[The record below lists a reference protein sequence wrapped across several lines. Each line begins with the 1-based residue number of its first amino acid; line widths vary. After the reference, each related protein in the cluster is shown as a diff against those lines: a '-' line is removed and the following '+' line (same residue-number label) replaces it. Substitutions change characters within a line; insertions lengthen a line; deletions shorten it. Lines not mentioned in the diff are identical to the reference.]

1 MSVFNHFCLLSTNQ
15 NTAALANL
23 KIRIKQIN
31 TIVGDLHGNTQTV
44 LNALATANEDQV
56 DLLVLQELVTCGYPP
71 ADLLERESFRE
82 RIYACNDQI
91 VQATQTKGT
100 AILFGTVT
108 ANQGHGRR
116 MFNAAIL
123 AAKGEIVSTTYK
135 TLLPTYDIFDELRY
149 FEPNNAGFEVV
160 NYRGLKLGITIC
172 EDIWNVDNEI
182 VYHNYDQDPAA
193 ELKALGAEVL
203 VNVSASP
210 YTKRKADVRLRML
223 RNHALEND
231 IPIVYVNQV
240 GANTEVIFDG
250 DSLVMNRDGVIVAD
264 TDMFE
269 DSQSDVIWDNS
280 IRTFVS
286 LQPNVGRES
295 STQARQFKALK
306 MGIQDYFR
314 KSGLAAK
321 VVLGLSGGIDSAL
334 VAVLATEALGAQN
347 VTAFTL
353 PSMFSSVGSIS
364 DSTKLAKNLRITIHE
379 LPVTPA
385 YDTLL
390 QTLSPV
396 FEGTEFGL
404 AEENLQSRIRGTL
417 LMAISNKFGAI
428 LLNTGNKSELAVGY
442 CTLYGDMN
450 GGLSVIS
457 DLYKTEV
464 YALCEWLNKVHYG
477 REVIPSEI
485 LTKEPSAEL
494 RPDQR
499 DSDSLPEYPILD
511 DILKLYVEE
520 QLSAEVIAE
529 RGFDADVV
537 KKVIRLTDGA
547 EFKRRQSP
555 PGLRLSAKAFGIGR
569 RLPIVQRWTQQ

>member
-1 MSVFNHFCLLSTNQ
+1 M
-15 NTAALANL
+15 ANL

-31 TIVGDLHGNTQTV
+31 TIVGDLHGNTQMV
-44 LNALATANEDQV
+44 LNALATANADQE

-82 RIYACNDQI
+82 RIYACNNQI
-91 VQATQTKGT
+91 VEATQEMGT

-108 ANQGHGRR
+108 ANEGYGRR
-116 MFNAAIL
+116 MFNSAIL
-123 AAKGEIVSTTYK
+123 AAKGEIISTTHK

-149 FEPNNAGFEVV
+149 FEPNNTGFEVV
-160 NYRGLKLGITIC
+160 TYRGLKLGITIC

-182 VYHNYDQDPAA
+182 VYHNYDKDPAG
-193 ELKALGAEVL
+193 ELKTRGADVI

-250 DSLVMNRDGVIVAD
+250 DSLVMNRDGIVVAD
-264 TDMFE
+264 TEMFE
-269 DSQSDVIWDNS
+269 DSQADVIWDKS
-280 IRTFVS
+280 MRTFVS
-286 LQPNVGRES
+286 LQPNVGRDS
-295 STQARQFKALK
+295 STQLRQFKALK

-314 KSGLAAK
+314 KSGLPGK
-321 VVLGLSGGIDSAL
+321 VVLGLSGGVDSAL
-334 VAVLATEALGAQN
+334 VAVLATEALGPQN
-347 VTAFTL
+347 VTAYTL
-353 PSMFSSVGSIS
+353 PSMYSSEGSVT
-364 DSTKLAKNLRITIHE
+364 DSRKLAKNLGITLHE

-385 YDTLL
+385 YDTLI
-390 QTLSPV
+390 QTLDSV
-396 FEGTEFGL
+396 FKGTEFGL
-404 AEENLQSRIRGTL
+404 AEENLQSRVRGTL

-464 YALCEWLNKVHYG
+464 YALSEWLNTSHFG
-477 REVIPSEI
+477 REVIPTEI

-494 RPDQR
+494 RPDQK
-499 DSDSLPEYPILD
+499 DSDSLPEYPVLD
-511 DILKLYVEE
+511 QILKLYVEE
-520 QLSAEVIAE
+520 QLPAEIIAE

>member
-1 MSVFNHFCLLSTNQ
+1 VSVFDHFCILSTNQ

-31 TIVGDLHGNTQTV
+31 TIVGDLNGNTQLV
-44 LNALATANEDQV
+44 LKSLKTAHADQV
-56 DLLVLQELVTCGYPP
+56 DLLILQELVTCGYPP

-91 VQATQTKGT
+91 VEATRNMGT

-108 ANQGHGRR
+108 ANERSGRR

-123 AAKGEIVSTTYK
+123 AAKGEIISTTYK

-149 FEPNNAGFEVV
+149 FEPNPAGFEVV
-160 NYRGLKLGITIC
+160 TFRGLKLGITIC
-172 EDIWNVDNEI
+172 EDIWNVDNEM
-182 VYHNYDQDPAA
+182 VYHNYDKDPAA

-250 DSLVMNRDGVIVAD
+250 DSLVMNRHGVIVAD
-264 TDMFE
+264 TQMFV
-269 DSQSDVIWDNS
+269 DSESDVMWDNS

-314 KSGLAAK
+314 KCGLAGK
-321 VVLGLSGGIDSAL
+321 VVFGLSGGIDSAL
-334 VAVLATEALGAQN
+334 VAVLATEALGPQN

-353 PSMFSSVGSIS
+353 PSMFSSEGSIT
-364 DSTKLAKNLRITIHE
+364 DSNLLAQNLGITLHQ

-385 YDTLL
+385 YETLV
-390 QTLSPV
+390 QTLEPV
-396 FEGTEFGL
+396 FKGTAFGL

-417 LMAISNKFGAI
+417 LMSISNKFGAI

-464 YALCEWLNKVHYG
+464 YALCEWLNDVYFG
-477 REVIPSEI
+477 REVIPNTI
-485 LTKEPSAEL
+485 LAKEPSAEL
-494 RPDQR
+494 RPDQK
-499 DSDSLPEYPILD
+499 DSDSLPEYPVLD
-511 DILKLYVEE
+511 EILKLYVEE
-520 QLSAEVIAE
+520 QLSAEGIIE
-529 RGFDADVV
+529 LGFDADMV

>member
-1 MSVFNHFCLLSTNQ
+1 M
-15 NTAALANL
+15 ANL

-31 TIVGDLHGNTQTV
+31 TIVGDLHGNTQMV
-44 LNALATANEDQV
+44 LSALSTANEDHV

-71 ADLLERESFRE
+71 ADLLERDSFRD
-82 RIYACNDQI
+82 RIYASNEQI
-91 VQATQTKGT
+91 VKATRGLQT
-100 AILFGTVT
+100 AVLFGTVT
-108 ANQGHGRR
+108 ANEGSGRR

-123 AAKGEIVSTTYK
+123 AANGEILSTTYK

-160 NYRGLKLGITIC
+160 PFRGLKLGITIC

-182 VYHNYDQDPAA
+182 VYHNYDKDPAA
-193 ELKALGAEVL
+193 ELKALGADVI

-231 IPIVYVNQV
+231 LPILYVNQV

-250 DSLVMNRDGVIVAD
+250 DSMVMNRDGVVVAD
-264 TDMFE
+264 TPMFE

-280 IRTFVS
+280 MRTFVS
-286 LQPNVGRES
+286 LQPNVGREPS
-295 STQARQFKALK
+295 INARQFQALK

-314 KSGLAAK
+314 KSGLPGK
-321 VVLGLSGGIDSAL
+321 VVFGLSGGIDSAL
-334 VAVLATEALGAQN
+334 VAVLATEALGPQN
-347 VTAFTL
+347 VTAYTL
-353 PSMFSSVGSIS
+353 PSMYSSEGSVE
-364 DSTKLAKNLRITIHE
+364 DSKKLAKNLGITLHE

-385 YDTLL
+385 FETLMDTLD
-390 QTLSPV
+390 PV
-396 FEGTEFGL
+396 FKGSEFGL

-417 LMAISNKFGAI
+417 LMAISNKFGSV

-464 YALCEWLNKVHYG
+464 YTLCEWLNETFYG
-477 REVIPSEI
+477 REVIPNDI
-485 LTKEPSAEL
+485 LTKAPSAEL
-494 RPDQR
+494 RPDQK

-511 DILKLYVEE
+511 QILKHYVEE
-520 QLSAEVIAE
+520 QLSSEEIIE
-529 RGFDADVV
+529 RGFDREVV
-537 KKVIRLTDGA
+537 LKVIRLTDGA

-569 RLPIVQRWTQQ
+569 RLPIVQRWTIQ